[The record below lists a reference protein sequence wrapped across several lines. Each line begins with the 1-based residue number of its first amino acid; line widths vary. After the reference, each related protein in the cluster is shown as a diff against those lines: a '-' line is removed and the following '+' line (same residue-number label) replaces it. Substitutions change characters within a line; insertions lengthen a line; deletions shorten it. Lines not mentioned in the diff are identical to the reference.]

1 MKPTRISR
9 RVLCAVFLVS
19 FASTLVGCWQPRQVK
34 VSGRVTFAD
43 GTPLTYGQVCFSDG
57 YYLGRGDLDENG
69 EYELRIFRKN
79 DGIPP
84 GVYQA
89 YITSAIRLE
98 ADDSRA
104 SRGNP
109 GLAKLVMLIDRQYM
123 TERTSGWVCEVDKK
137 HKRFDFTV
145 YPPGEVPEDEI
156 TEEAR
161 FQFDEEYRREKVEEY
176 WREKGEEER
185 EEAEKSGRLPEEFA
199 TPQNRKKRHIAPS
212 LL

>member
-1 MKPTRISR
+1 MKLTRISR
-9 RVLCAVFLVS
+9 RVLCASFLLI
-19 FASTLVGCWQPRQVK
+19 FASSLAGCWQPRQVK
-34 VSGRVTFAD
+34 VSGRVTFSD

-79 DGIPP
+79 DGVPP

-89 YITSAIRLE
+89 YITSAIRFE
-98 ADDSRA
+98 GDDSRTN
-104 SRGNP
+104 RRNP
-109 GLAKLVMLIDRQYM
+109 GLAKLVTLIDRQYT

-145 YPPGEVPEDEI
+145 YPPGEVPEDQI
-156 TEEAR
+156 TDEAR
-161 FQFDEEYRREKVEEY
+161 FQFDEEYRREKVKEY
-176 WREKGEEER
+176 WREKSEEER
-185 EEAEKSGRLPEEFA
+185 DEAEKSGRLPEELA
-199 TPQNRKKRHIAPS
+199 SPQNRKTRRVNPS